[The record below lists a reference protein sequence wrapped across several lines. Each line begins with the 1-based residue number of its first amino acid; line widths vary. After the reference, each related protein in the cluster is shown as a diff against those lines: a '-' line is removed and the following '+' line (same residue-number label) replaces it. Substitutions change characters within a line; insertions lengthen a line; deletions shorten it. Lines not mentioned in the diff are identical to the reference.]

1 LIAISALL
9 VWILVP
15 YKVHDEES
23 ETKKAKFSRIDF
35 AGAFLLATTITSF
48 LLVVEI
54 GGRKVAWNHPL
65 ILVLLTTS
73 ILSAVFFVIT
83 ETRWAAEPIFPLH
96 LLKQRD
102 VICQYLFYALQVA
115 AQLAVR
121 LPP

>member
-1 LIAISALL
+1 MIAISAIL

-15 YKVHDEES
+15 YKVRDEES

-65 ILVLLTTS
+65 ILVLLTIS
-73 ILSAVFFVIT
+73 ILSAVVFVIT
-83 ETRWAAEPIFPLH
+83 EIRWAAEPIFPLH
-96 LLKQRD
+96 LLKQKD
-102 VICQYLFYALQVA
+102 VICQYLVFALQIA
-115 AQLAVR
+115 AQLAVC